1 MKPNVIIVD
10 DIDVNRFL
18 IKEIIKEKPIEIT
31 EATNGEECINLIN
44 NNTKLIFM
52 DVMMP
57 IMNGI
62 EATKIINEKYPNIIV
77 IGITG
82 QYESKEHKIFHEI
95 LYKVP

>member
-44 NNTKLIFM
+44 NNVSRLCAVPTNL
-52 DVMMP
+52 
-57 IMNGI
+57 
-62 EATKIINEKYPNIIV
+62 
-77 IGITG
+77 
-82 QYESKEHKIFHEI
+82 HKT
-95 LYKVP
+95 